1 MEKKNRIIRH
11 HNKQTGVTYLYWGHS
26 TYIPGKTY
34 PEVTKQCIGKL
45 NSTGEFVP
53 NKTFLTLSDQIQK
66 ETGLLWEQ
74 EAPGASI
81 VKGTAYE
88 IKRYGFT
95 ALIEKG
101 STSTGMKKILY
112 KIYSDNYRS
121 ILSLL
126 ESLMTYPDRPLYRP
140 RHFQDTCFHTSGQKL
155 SEHLI
160 TAQLN
165 LLDTDSI
172 QRFLVEFR
180 KHHEIDSRDS
190 QSPYPDTIVLV
201 ISPEPLSGIPPLLMF
216 LKERTLRPLFY
227 RILNREESDCSQS
240 SFDSQLKDL
249 RNTQWRKGPVLIFS
263 SKAYSHA
270 HVNHLLRNNYR
281 FFIELPS
288 DNEIY
293 LDSVRES
300 SAHIHDTVNY
310 YEPYGVYMWR
320 KTITV
325 EAPRRGRGAN
335 SYSLTLYL
343 CLSPTDQITAQREL
357 GRNFLKGKKELEQ
370 DPTLAHEDF
379 YATYYHIHQDHER
392 DTIFIEHNR
401 DSQRIAMRT
410 CGLRG
415 YLASHS
421 YPPEK
426 AYQYIRARERL
437 EPGFM
442 DFLSRMKRPKHRL
455 EELFDAKM
463 FLAFLQSVIESWI
476 HSVMDSYLL
485 SDTHSCESIREEL
498 LEAFWKRPADQE
510 VSQGSW
516 TGLSQEIQKLFYIFS
531 ITDDS
536 DVSSQVAASVRKE
549 LKQRKLERGLK
560 ID

>member
-26 TYIPGKTY
+26 TYVPGQPY

-45 NSTGEFVP
+45 NSTGEFIP

-66 ETGLLWEQ
+66 ETGLVWEQ
-74 EAPGASI
+74 ETPCASA

-88 IKRYGFT
+88 TKRYGFT
-95 ALIEKG
+95 ALIERG
-101 STSTGMKKILY
+101 STGTGMKKILH
-112 KIYSDNYRS
+112 KVCGENYIVVLS
-121 ILSLL
+121 ILEL
-126 ESLMTYPDRPLYRP
+126 LMTFPDRPMYRP
-140 RHFQDTCFHTSGQKL
+140 RLFQDTCFHTSQQKL
-155 SEHLI
+155 NEHLI
-160 TAQLN
+160 TDQLK
-165 LLDTDSI
+165 LLDSNLI

-180 KHHEIDSRDS
+180 KHHEIESRDS
-190 QSPYPDTIVLV
+190 QSAYPDTIVLV
-201 ISPEPLSGIPPLLMF
+201 ISPDPVSGIPPLLLF

-227 RILNREESDCSQS
+227 RVLDCEDPDCSQNS
-240 SFDSQLKDL
+240 LDLQLKDL

-263 SKAYSHA
+263 SKAYSQA
-270 HVNHLLRNNYR
+270 RVNHLLRNSYR
-281 FFIELPS
+281 FFMELPS
-288 DNEIY
+288 DDELY
-293 LDSVRES
+293 AEAVRES

-343 CLSPTDQITAQREL
+343 CLSPTDQITEQREL
-357 GRNFLKGKKELEQ
+357 GRKFLKGKQDLEQ
-370 DPTLAHEDF
+370 DPALAHEEF
-379 YATYYHIHQDHER
+379 YATYYHIHEDHENH
-392 DTIFIEHNR
+392 TTVVEHNR
-401 DSQRIAMRT
+401 DSQRNAMKT

-415 YLASHS
+415 YLTSHS

-426 AYQYIRARERL
+426 AYRYIRARERL

-442 DFLSRMKRPKHRL
+442 NFLSRMKRPRHRL
-455 EELFDAKM
+455 EELFEAKM

-476 HSVMDSYLL
+476 RSVMDSYLL
-485 SDTHSCESIREEL
+485 SDTHSYERIREEL
-498 LEAFWKRPADQE
+498 LEALWKKPAGQE
-510 VSQGSW
+510 LSQGSW
-516 TGLSQEIQKLFYIFS
+516 TVLSQEVQKLFYIFS
-531 ITDDS
+531 LTDDS
-536 DVSSQVAASVRKE
+536 HVSSQIAASVRRE
-549 LKQRKLERGLK
+549 LKQRKLERGLR

>member
-11 HNKQTGVTYLYWGHS
+11 HNKKTGVTYLYWGHS
-26 TYIPGKTY
+26 TYIPGQTY

-45 NSTGEFVP
+45 DSTGEFVP
-53 NKTFLTLSDQIQK
+53 NKTFLTLSEQIQK

-74 EAPGASI
+74 ENPGAGA

-88 IKRYGFT
+88 TKRYGFT

-101 STSTGMKKILY
+101 SAGTGIQKPLHRVWPGA
-112 KIYSDNYRS
+112 YRI

-126 ESLMTYPDRPLYRP
+126 ESLMTYPHRPLYRP
-140 RHFQDTCFHTSGQKL
+140 RHFQDTCFHTSDQKL
-155 SEHLI
+155 NEHLI
-160 TAQLN
+160 TTQLN

-180 KHHEIDSRDS
+180 KHHEIEPGDS
-190 QSPYPDTIVLV
+190 QSAYPDTIVLV
-201 ISPEPLSGIPPLLMF
+201 ISPDPVSAIPPLLLF

-227 RILNREESDCSQS
+227 RVLNREESDCSQNT
-240 SFDSQLKDL
+240 FDSQLKDL

-263 SKAYSHA
+263 SKAYSQA
-270 HVNHLLRNNYR
+270 HVHHLLRNNYR
-281 FFIELPS
+281 FFIELP
-288 DNEIY
+288 DDEELY
-293 LDSVRES
+293 LESVRES

-335 SYSLTLYL
+335 RYSLTLFL
-343 CLSPTDQITAQREL
+343 CLSPTDQITEQREL
-357 GRNFLKGKKELEQ
+357 GRKFLKGKKELEQ

-392 DTIFIEHNR
+392 STTVVEHNP
-401 DSQRIAMRT
+401 DSQRNAMRT

-437 EPGFM
+437 ETTFM
-442 DFLSRMKRPKHRL
+442 DFLSRMKRPRHRL
-455 EELFDAKM
+455 EELFEAKM

-476 HSVMDSYLL
+476 RSVMDSYLL
-485 SDTHSCESIREEL
+485 SDTHSYERIREEL
-498 LEAFWKRPADQE
+498 LEAFWKRPAGQE
-510 VSQGSW
+510 LSQGSW

-531 ITDDS
+531 ITDDCE
-536 DVSSQVAASVRKE
+536 VSSQVAASVRRE
-549 LKQRKLERGLK
+549 LKQRKLERGLR